1 MNDESGQ
8 VSRRPLAV
16 VTCAHTRHRGLTLS
30 TGLPVVCCRLSQG
43 KHLVNRW
50 RLAAS
55 LVCHHHHHQQHFNM
69 WRIGDRGRGKRLW
82 GPASTWIRQDII
94 CYDQDNTT
102 MVVRELIVHLFIS
115 DITFLYVSFLLLAIR
130 FHDKSV
136 ITKHY
141 SQVHH
146 ECGPGLSVVLV

>member
-1 MNDESGQ
+1 MT
-8 VSRRPLAV
+8 R
-16 VTCAHTRHRGLTLS
+16 AHTRHRGLTLS

-55 LVCHHHHHQQHFNM
+55 LACHHHHHQQHFYM
-69 WRIGDRGRGKRLW
+69 WRIGAEEKGSEAQLQLELDKISSVMTR
-82 GPASTWIRQDII
+82 
-94 CYDQDNTT
+94 YN
-102 MVVRELIVHLFIS
+102 MVVWGLIAHLFIS